1 MVSNNKILELILVY
15 SVVIFP
21 IMLIIEPSIIEL
33 SMFLIFFI
41 SFYNIHKN
49 KNIYL
54 KFLILV
60 MPRVFLL
67 KKFYKNLI

>member
-33 SMFLIFFI
+33 FMFLIFFI
-41 SFYNIHKN
+41 SFYNIH